1 MVDSLSEASAPGVGL
16 VANQHLKQQQLEVG
30 PSMEEKLHE
39 QELQASRPASPV
51 SQLASAILLVS
62 AAPIVAAAAEV
73 VAAFAVEA
81 TAAAA
86 VVASAGVAPVAAAEV
101 AVVASSSLAV
111 VAAV

>member
-51 SQLASAILLVS
+51 LPRVATLPVSVAAI
-62 AAPIVAAAAEV
+62 AAAAAEV
-73 VAAFAVEA
+73 AAAFAAEA
-81 TAAAA
+81 IAAVVVVAFADVAPAAAA
-86 VVASAGVAPVAAAEV
+86 EEA
-101 AVVASSSLAV
+101 AVVSSSLAV
-111 VAAV
+111 VAAA

>member
-51 SQLASAILLVS
+51 SPRVATPPVSVAAI
-62 AAPIVAAAAEV
+62 AAAAEV
-73 VAAFAVEA
+73 AAAFAAEA
-81 TAAAA
+81 IAA
-86 VVASAGVAPVAAAEV
+86 VVVAFADVAPVAAAEEA
-101 AVVASSSLAV
+101 AVVSSSLAV
-111 VAAV
+111 VAAA

>member
-51 SQLASAILLVS
+51 SPRVATPPVSVAAI
-62 AAPIVAAAAEV
+62 AAAAEV
-73 VAAFAVEA
+73 AAAFAAEA
-81 TAAAA
+81 IAAVVVVAFADVAPAAAA
-86 VVASAGVAPVAAAEV
+86 EEA
-101 AVVASSSLAV
+101 AVVSSSLAV
-111 VAAV
+111 VAAA